1 MHQYNL
7 PLYFSILPYI
17 NPSTY
22 ALWIP
27 CIFITPLFSFP
38 SRHVLKHHHIS
49 NNHIPDHGSNK
60 LSSKTLNPQEF
71 QKHTTVFSQ
80 DHWSLAWTLKAYKTT
95 PLIPII
101 TAGNWFT
108 LQSSQ
113 PWPNSL
119 NSNTIS
125 YSQIN
130 FQKYSFI
137 IKTNPNQAIRNDVL
151 STSDYLH
158 SIRTRDHRTRNHLTP
173 QKPQCTS
180 LLYSLPEVFIPH
192 LKSSIQSV
200 LNSLKQIDAPS
211 FFATQ
216 LFHATPRMVSINN
229 SLLFFSHF
237 LPSIS
242 ASYFFCKTIPTIP
255 ANTPYIPQTFVTSIF
270 LHTAIPTY
278 PIKNLFS
285 YFFHLAISVS
295 ARVQWGRKCSED

>member
-17 NPSTY
+17 NPPTY

-151 STSDYLH
+151 STPNFLQSTHQLWQ
-158 SIRTRDHRTRNHLTP
+158 RTMNYLTP
-173 QKPQCTS
+173 QKLNKLHFCMAYPKSLYLTTSLQPLKPWCTLFYVSPKSIIRYHRLHFLWALYTLPVPSPSALQPILSINDFSNQQLPNPSQTSCS
-180 LLYSLPEVFIPH
+180 LLYKHSHHTSGVATITC
-192 LKSSIQSV
+192 
-200 LNSLKQIDAPS
+200 NSLNPS
-211 FFATQ
+211 
-216 LFHATPRMVSINN
+216 H
-229 SLLFFSHF
+229 LLI
-237 LPSIS
+237 LPSH
-242 ASYFFCKTIPTIP
+242 
-255 ANTPYIPQTFVTSIF
+255 TPLCLLPHGLCT
-270 LHTAIPTY
+270 
-278 PIKNLFS
+278 
-285 YFFHLAISVS
+285 
-295 ARVQWGRKCSED
+295 